1 MAALAF
7 KAILDSQIS
16 DAEAALP
23 EDFGDA
29 VLAALEGCAYV

>member
-1 MAALAF
+1 MAALAL
-7 KAILDSQIS
+7 KATLDGQIS
-16 DAEAALP
+16 DAEAALS